1 MTRSTVTPL
10 KSRKVGSSVSA
21 GNATFDVLVLATMSA
36 GKTSFINAL
45 IGQELLHTANEATTA
60 CVTRIEHRQGAR
72 RFSGAC
78 YCYNDTELASQPSPS
93 VALLQDWNANVEV
106 KRISLAGTFNV
117 VPRPAP
123 GLVLHDTPGPNNSQD
138 ENHARLTLEAIRNVS
153 FKALCYVLNAS
164 QLGTR
169 DDRLLLEQ
177 LREELAAKPAQPIY
191 FILNKVDLL
200 DPEKGESIEGY
211 VHNAQRY
218 LRDIGFEQPIIIPT
232 MASAALYARKALSAE
247 TLTRAQRSKLRQ
259 VLDDLDVNKCALLN
273 ATVAP
278 DLIKRR
284 VGKALYNLERKLQ
297 AKESDTRAHD
307 KNRLQQLVT
316 ISGLKTVE
324 ALIHHQRRL
333 DEQP

>member
-1 MTRSTVTPL
+1 MTRSTVTPAKPR
-10 KSRKVGSSVSA
+10 KSGRSA
-21 GNATFDVLVLATMSA
+21 PAASAMFDVLVLATMSA

-60 CVTRIEHRQGAR
+60 CLTRVEHLQGAR

-78 YCYNDTELASQPSPS
+78 YCYNDTELVSQRSPS
-93 VALLQDWNANVEV
+93 VALLRDWNANAEV
-106 KRISLAGTFNV
+106 KRISLAGTFKV

-138 ENHARLTLEAIRNVS
+138 ENHARLTLEAIRKVS

-177 LREELAAKPAQPIY
+177 LREELASKPVQPIY

-200 DPEKGESIEGY
+200 DPQKGESVEGY

-247 TLTRAQRSKLRQ
+247 TLTRAQRSQLRQ
-259 VLDDLDVNKCALLN
+259 ALDDLDANKRALLN

-284 VGKALYNLERKLQ
+284 VCKALDSLERKQQ
-297 AKESDTRAHD
+297 AKQSDTRASD
-307 KNRLQQLVT
+307 KNKLHQLVT
-316 ISGLKTVE
+316 ISGLRTIE
-324 ALIHHQRRL
+324 ALINHQRRL

>member
-1 MTRSTVTPL
+1 MTRSTVMST
-10 KSRKVGSSVSA
+10 KSRKAGNSTSA
-21 GNATFDVLVLATMSA
+21 GTATFDVLVLATMSA

-45 IGQELLHTANEATTA
+45 IGQELLYTANEATTA
-60 CVTRIEHRQGAR
+60 CVTSVEHCLGAQ

-78 YCYNDTELASQPSPS
+78 YCYNDTELGFEHSPS
-93 VALLQDWNANVEV
+93 VALLRDWNANTEV
-106 KRISLAGTFNV
+106 KRISLAGTFKV

-138 ENHARLTLEAIRNVS
+138 ESHARLMLEAIRSVS
-153 FKALCYVLNAS
+153 FKALCYVLNVS

-169 DDRLLLEQ
+169 DDRSLLELLL
-177 LREELAAKPAQPIY
+177 EELAAKPAQPIY

-200 DPEKGESIEGY
+200 DPEKGESIDGY
-211 VHNAQRY
+211 VHNAQCY

-247 TLTRAQRSKLRQ
+247 ILTRAQRSKLRQ
-259 VLDDLDVNKCALLN
+259 VLDDLDAIKRALLN

-278 DLIKRR
+278 DLIKRCL
-284 VGKALYNLERKLQ
+284 GKALYSLERKQQ
-297 AKESDTRAHD
+297 AMEPNTWAYD
-307 KNRLQQLVT
+307 KNQLHQLVT

-324 ALIHHQRRL
+324 ALINRQRRL